1 MALRQRRG
9 RRRSWGAL
17 VTPEQIDRLAC
28 LAIIDALLEG
38 SAKYWL
44 KRADDFANVGTAKC
58 DAIAQASRDQAELLR
73 RDDSAERDEWAELL
87 ALELGEVA

>member
-1 MALRQRRG
+1 
-9 RRRSWGAL
+9 

-44 KRADDFANVGTAKC
+44 RRADDFAKVGTPRC
-58 DAIAQASRDQAELLR
+58 DEIAQACRNKAALLR
-73 RDDSAERDEWAELL
+73 LEDSPERDEWSELL
-87 ALELGEVA
+87 AFELGDVA